1 MIQWLRGK
9 FSSIVGFCFV
19 LTVIAAVVSGGIAG
33 YEISYEEV
41 NGCFIGIILGL
52 LLGIILGILSFGL
65 IATIINI
72 SETNEKI
79 LARLDQIQSIVYNG
93 MNKSDSDSSNSAK

>member
-33 YEISYEEV
+33 YEISEV

-79 LARLDQIQSIVYNG
+79 LERLDQIQSIVYNG
-93 MNKSDSDSSNSAK
+93 LNKSDSDSSNPAE